1 MALQNRPKI
10 RKVKKV
16 DDVKLFKYLGKYWYA
31 VLAALLL
38 LVVQANS
45 DLTLPSITSD
55 IVDVGIQQGGLE
67 VATPEKIREST
78 LSAIQLFMTEDEKAT
93 IKENYQEKT
102 ETIDGKKVKV
112 YELKLKDGMTKE
124 KLAKIFNLPMM
135 MLATSQAKGSKE
147 AGAGKEILDTYK
159 KMGTDGDQAKKLGA
173 EAQQLGEEAKQAG
186 TAAQTAAAAG
196 DMATAQ
202 SEGAKAQQL
211 GEEAKAKGAEAQALG
226 AEIKKVNEAMPAK
239 LSAARKAM
247 EDELGDMGA
256 DSMKTVGV
264 QLTLA
269 EYKALKMDTKKIQTD
284 YMFKKGGEMLLLT
297 LVSAVAAILVGLIA
311 AVVSSSVGKNL
322 RVGQFDKI
330 LQFSNAEMEKFSPAS
345 LITRSTNDIQQIQMG
360 LVMTIRLVLYAP
372 ILGIGGIYHVYK
384 TGTGMGWI
392 IGVAVA
398 VVLALVLTLLVFTM
412 PKFKSLQKLVDRVN
426 LVSREIITGL
436 PVIRAFSREKYEEKR
451 FDEANTNLMKTQMF
465 VNRSMSI
472 MMPIMM
478 LLMNGIS
485 VLIVWVGGHN
495 MNVGELQVGD
505 MMAFITYTMQI
516 VMAFMMLSMVSIIL
530 PRANVSAG
538 RVDEVLETE
547 PTILDPKEPQDD
559 QDFQGTVKFEGV
571 TFRYPDASEDVLH
584 HLNFTAKP
592 GETTA
597 LIGSTGSGKSTV
609 VNLIP
614 RLFDVSTGRVTI
626 DGVDIRQMSLHKL
639 HDLIGFVP
647 QKGVLFSGDIESNI
661 KFGNAD
667 GISDEQMKKA
677 AMIAQAE
684 EFIDGNE
691 AGYQRAISQGG
702 TNVSGGQKQRLSIAR
717 ALAKDPKILIFDD
730 SLSALDNKTDVALR
744 RALAENVKGITQIIV
759 AQKISTIL
767 HADNI
772 IVLNEGR
779 IVAQG
784 THDELMETSE
794 VYQEIAQ
801 SQLSNAELGLEAE

>member
-1 MALQNRPKI
+1 M
-10 RKVKKV
+10 
-16 DDVKLFKYLGKYWYA
+16 KLFKYLKKYWYA
-31 VLAALLL
+31 ILAALLL
-38 LVVQANS
+38 LVVQAHS

-67 VATPEKIREST
+67 TVTPDKIREST
-78 LSAIQLFMTEDEKAT
+78 LSAIQLFMTEDEK
-93 IKENYQEKT
+93 
-102 ETIDGKKVKV
+102 ETIADNYKKTTEKVDGKEETV
-112 YELKLKDGMTKE
+112 YKLDLKEGMTKS
-124 KLAKIFNLPMM
+124 KLSKIFELPMM
-135 MLATSQAKGSKE
+135 MLASSQAKDSSE
-147 AGAGKEILDTYK
+147 AGPAKEIMDSYQGLSK
-159 KMGTDGDQAKKLGA
+159 KGAEAKELGA
-173 EAQQLGEEAKQAG
+173 EAEKLGKQAQAAA
-186 TAAQTAAAAG
+186 TEAQTAAASG

-202 SEGAKAQQL
+202 S
-211 GEEAKAKGAEAQALG
+211 KGAEAEDLGAQAKDKGAQAQAL
-226 AEIKKVNEAMPAK
+226 ADEITKTTEEMPAK
-239 LSAARKAM
+239 VEEARKATT
-247 EDELGDMGA
+247 DELGDMGA

-269 EYKALKMDTKKIQTD
+269 EYKALDMDTGKIQTN
-284 YMFKKGGEMLLLT
+284 YMIKKGLQMIGLT
-297 LVSAVAAILVGLIA
+297 LVSAVAAVLVGLIA
-311 AVVSSSVGKNL
+311 SLVSSKVGKEL
-322 RVGQFDKI
+322 RLGQYSKI

-360 LVMTIRLVLYAP
+360 LVMSIRMVLYAP
-372 ILGIGGIYHVYK
+372 ILGIGGIYKVYQ
-384 TGTGMGWI
+384 TGTSMGWI

-398 VVLALVLTLLVFTM
+398 AVMVLVGTLLIFTM

-451 FDEANTNLMKTQMF
+451 FDGANTDLMKTQLF
-465 VNRSMSI
+465 VNRAMSI
-472 MMPIMM
+472 MMPVMM
-478 LLMNGIS
+478 LVMNGIS

-495 MNVGELQVGD
+495 MDAGQLQVGD

-516 VMAFMMLSMVSIIL
+516 VMAFMMISMVSIIL

-538 RVDEVLETE
+538 RVDEVLETK
-547 PTILDPKEPQDD
+547 PTITDPKNPQDD
-559 QDFQGTVKFEGV
+559 REYTGAVKFEGV
-571 TFRYPDASEDVLH
+571 SFRYPDADEDVLH
-584 HLNFTAKP
+584 HINFTAKP

-614 RLFDVSTGRVTI
+614 RLFDTTTGRITI
-626 DGVDIRQMSLHKL
+626 DGVDIREMSLHKL

-647 QKGVLFSGDIESNI
+647 QKGVLFSGDIQSNI
-661 KFGNAD
+661 KFGNEA
-667 GISDEQMKKA
+667 GITDEQMKKA
-677 AMIAQAE
+677 AEIAQAT
-684 EFIDGNE
+684 EFIESNE
-691 AGYQRAISQGG
+691 AGYDREISQGG

-744 RALAENVKGITQIIV
+744 RALAEQVSGITQIIV

-784 THDELMETSE
+784 THDELMATSE
-794 VYQEIAQ
+794 VYQEIAS

>member
-1 MALQNRPKI
+1 M
-10 RKVKKV
+10 
-16 DDVKLFKYLGKYWYA
+16 KLFKYLKKYWYA
-31 VLAALLL
+31 ILAALVL
-38 LVVQANS
+38 LVIQAHS
-45 DLTLPSITSD
+45 DLTLPSITSE

-67 VATPEKIREST
+67 TATPTKIREST
-78 LSAIQLFMTEDEKAT
+78 LSAIQLFMTDEEKET
-93 IKENYQEKT
+93 IADNYEKKT
-102 ETIDGKKVKV
+102 EKVDGKETTV
-112 YELKLKDGMTKE
+112 YELNLQKGMTKE
-124 KLAKIFNLPMM
+124 KLGKIFELPMM
-135 MLATSQAKGSKE
+135 MLATSQSDEEKSPAKEVMDTFQSLGE
-147 AGAGKEILDTYK
+147 DGKK
-159 KMGTDGDQAKKLGA
+159 AKA
-173 EAQQLGEEAKQAG
+173 LGEEAQSLAEQAK
-186 TAAQTAAAAG
+186 TAGADAQAAAAAG

-202 SEGAKAQQL
+202 AKGAEASQL
-211 GEEAKAKGAEAQALG
+211 GEEAQAKGAQAQQLAD
-226 AEIKKVNEAMPAK
+226 EITKTNDAMPDKVA
-239 LSAARKAM
+239 AAREAT
-247 EDELGDMGA
+247 EDELGDLGA
-256 DSMKTVGV
+256 DSMKTVGI

-269 EYKALKMDTKKIQTD
+269 EYKALDEDTQKIQTD
-284 YMFKKGGEMLLLT
+284 YMIKKGTEMVILT
-297 LVSAVAAILVGLIA
+297 LISAVAAIFVGLIA
-311 AVVSSSVGKNL
+311 SLVSSDVGKEL
-322 RVGQFDKI
+322 RVGQFNKI

-360 LVMTIRLVLYAP
+360 LVMTIRMVLYAP
-372 ILGIGGIYHVYK
+372 ILGLGGIYKVYQ
-384 TGTGMGWI
+384 TDTGMSWI
-392 IGVAVA
+392 IAVAVA
-398 VVLALVLTLLVFTM
+398 LVLVLVLTLLGFTM

-451 FDEANTNLMKTQMF
+451 FDVANTDLMKTQMF
-465 VNRSMSI
+465 VNRAMSI

-495 MNVGELQVGD
+495 MDAGQLQVGD

-538 RVDEVLETE
+538 RVNEVLETK
-547 PTILDPKEPQDD
+547 PTIVDPAQPKDD
-559 QDFQGTVKFEGV
+559 VDYQGEVRFEGV
-571 TFRYPDASEDVLH
+571 TFRYPDADEDVLH

-592 GETTA
+592 GQTTA

-614 RLFDVSTGRVTI
+614 RLFDVTTGRITI
-626 DGVDIRQMSLHKL
+626 DGVDVREMSLHKL

-647 QKGVLFSGDIESNI
+647 QKGVLFSGDIASNI
-661 KFGNAD
+661 KFGDVD

-677 AMIAQAE
+677 ANIAQAT
-684 EFIDGNE
+684 EFIDSNE
-691 AGYQRAISQGG
+691 QGYERPISQGG

-744 RALAENVKGITQIIV
+744 RALAEQVKGITQIIV

-784 THDELMETSE
+784 THEELMETSS
-794 VYQEIAQ
+794 VYQEIAS

>member
-1 MALQNRPKI
+1 M
-10 RKVKKV
+10 
-16 DDVKLFKYLGKYWYA
+16 KLFKYLKKYWYA
-31 VLAALLL
+31 ILAALVL
-38 LVVQANS
+38 LVIQAHS
-45 DLTLPSITSD
+45 DLTLPSITSE

-67 VATPEKIREST
+67 TVTPTKIREST
-78 LSAIQLFMTEDEKAT
+78 LSAIQLFMTDEEKET
-93 IKENYQEKT
+93 IADNYEKKT
-102 ETIDGKKVKV
+102 EKVDGKETTV
-112 YELKLKDGMTKE
+112 YELNLQKGMTKE
-124 KLAKIFNLPMM
+124 RLGKIFELPMM
-135 MLATSQAKGSKE
+135 MLATSQSDEEKSPA
-147 AGAGKEILDTYK
+147 KEIMDTFQSLGEDGK
-159 KMGTDGDQAKKLGA
+159 KAKA
-173 EAQQLGEEAKQAG
+173 LGEEAQSLAEQAK
-186 TAAQTAAAAG
+186 TAGADAQAAAAAG

-202 SEGAKAQQL
+202 AKGAEASQL
-211 GEEAKAKGAEAQALG
+211 GEEAQAKGAQAQQLAD
-226 AEIKKVNEAMPAK
+226 EITKTNDAMPDKVA
-239 LSAARKAM
+239 AAREAT
-247 EDELGDMGA
+247 EDELGDLGA
-256 DSMKTVGV
+256 DSMKTVGI

-269 EYKALKMDTKKIQTD
+269 EYKALDEDTQKIQTD
-284 YMFKKGGEMLLLT
+284 YMIKKGTEMVILT
-297 LVSAVAAILVGLIA
+297 LISAVAAIFVGLIA
-311 AVVSSSVGKNL
+311 SLVSSDVGKEL
-322 RVGQFDKI
+322 RVGQFNKI

-360 LVMTIRLVLYAP
+360 LVMTIRMVLYAP
-372 ILGIGGIYHVYK
+372 ILGLGGIYKVYQ
-384 TGTGMGWI
+384 TDTGMSWI
-392 IGVAVA
+392 IAVAVA
-398 VVLALVLTLLVFTM
+398 LVLVLVLTLLGFTM

-451 FDEANTNLMKTQMF
+451 FDVANTDLMKTQMF
-465 VNRSMSI
+465 VNRAMSI

-495 MNVGELQVGD
+495 MDAGQLQVGD

-538 RVDEVLETE
+538 RVDEVLETK
-547 PTILDPKEPQDD
+547 PTIVDPAQPKDD
-559 QDFQGTVKFEGV
+559 VDYQGEVRFEGV
-571 TFRYPDASEDVLH
+571 TFRYPDADEDVLH

-592 GETTA
+592 GQTTA

-614 RLFDVSTGRVTI
+614 RLFDVTTGRITI
-626 DGVDIRQMSLHKL
+626 DGVDVREMSLHKL

-647 QKGVLFSGDIESNI
+647 QKGVLFSGDIASNI
-661 KFGNAD
+661 KFGDVD

-677 AMIAQAE
+677 ANIAQAT
-684 EFIDGNE
+684 EFIDSNE
-691 AGYQRAISQGG
+691 QGYERPISQGG

-744 RALAENVKGITQIIV
+744 RALAEQVKGITQIIV

-784 THDELMETSE
+784 THEELMETSS
-794 VYQEIAQ
+794 VYQEIAS

>member
-1 MALQNRPKI
+1 M
-10 RKVKKV
+10 
-16 DDVKLFKYLGKYWYA
+16 KLFKYLKKYWYA
-31 VLAALLL
+31 ILAALVL
-38 LVVQANS
+38 LVIQAHS
-45 DLTLPSITSD
+45 DLTLPSITSE

-67 VATPEKIREST
+67 TVTPTKIREST
-78 LSAIQLFMTEDEKAT
+78 LSAIQLFMTDEEKET
-93 IKENYQEKT
+93 IADNYEKKT
-102 ETIDGKKVKV
+102 EKVDGKETTV
-112 YELKLKDGMTKE
+112 YELNLQKGMTKE
-124 KLAKIFNLPMM
+124 KLGKIFELPMM
-135 MLATSQAKGSKE
+135 MLATSQSDEEKSPAKEVMDTFQSLGE
-147 AGAGKEILDTYK
+147 DGKK
-159 KMGTDGDQAKKLGA
+159 AKA
-173 EAQQLGEEAKQAG
+173 LGEEAQSLAEQAK
-186 TAAQTAAAAG
+186 TAGADAQAAAAAG

-202 SEGAKAQQL
+202 AKGAEASQL
-211 GEEAKAKGAEAQALG
+211 GEEAQAKGAQAQQLAD
-226 AEIKKVNEAMPAK
+226 EITKTNDAMPDKVA
-239 LSAARKAM
+239 AAREAT
-247 EDELGDMGA
+247 EDELGDLGA
-256 DSMKTVGV
+256 DSMKTVGI

-269 EYKALKMDTKKIQTD
+269 EYKALDEDTQKIQTD
-284 YMFKKGGEMLLLT
+284 YMIKKGTEMVILT
-297 LVSAVAAILVGLIA
+297 LISAVAAIFVGLIA
-311 AVVSSSVGKNL
+311 SLVSSDVGKEL
-322 RVGQFDKI
+322 RVGQFNKI

-360 LVMTIRLVLYAP
+360 LVMTIRMVLYAP
-372 ILGIGGIYHVYK
+372 ILGLGGIYKVYQ
-384 TGTGMGWI
+384 TDTGMSWI
-392 IGVAVA
+392 IAVAVA
-398 VVLALVLTLLVFTM
+398 LVLVLVLTLLGFTM

-451 FDEANTNLMKTQMF
+451 FDVANTDLMKTQMF
-465 VNRSMSI
+465 VNRAMSI

-495 MNVGELQVGD
+495 MDAGQLQVGD

-538 RVDEVLETE
+538 RVDEVLETK
-547 PTILDPKEPQDD
+547 PTIVDPAQPKDD
-559 QDFQGTVKFEGV
+559 VDYQGEVRFEGV
-571 TFRYPDASEDVLH
+571 TFRYPDADEDVLH

-592 GETTA
+592 GQTTA

-614 RLFDVSTGRVTI
+614 RLFDVTTGRITI
-626 DGVDIRQMSLHKL
+626 DGVDVREMSLHKL

-647 QKGVLFSGDIESNI
+647 QKGVLFSGDIASNI
-661 KFGNAD
+661 KFGDVD

-677 AMIAQAE
+677 ADIAQAT
-684 EFIDGNE
+684 EFIDSNE
-691 AGYQRAISQGG
+691 QGYERPISQGG

-744 RALAENVKGITQIIV
+744 RALAEQVKGITQIIV

-784 THDELMETSE
+784 THEELMETSS
-794 VYQEIAQ
+794 VYQEIAS

>member
-1 MALQNRPKI
+1 M
-10 RKVKKV
+10 
-16 DDVKLFKYLGKYWYA
+16 KLFKYLKKYWYA
-31 VLAALLL
+31 ILAALVL
-38 LVVQANS
+38 LVIQAHS
-45 DLTLPSITSD
+45 DLTLPSITSE

-67 VATPEKIREST
+67 TVTPTKIREST
-78 LSAIQLFMTEDEKAT
+78 LSAIQLFMTDEEKET
-93 IKENYQEKT
+93 IADNYEKKT
-102 ETIDGKKVKV
+102 EKVDGKETTV
-112 YELKLKDGMTKE
+112 YELNLQKGMTKE
-124 KLAKIFNLPMM
+124 KLDKIFELPMM
-135 MLATSQAKGSKE
+135 MLATSQSDEEKSPAKEVMDTFQSLGE
-147 AGAGKEILDTYK
+147 DGKK
-159 KMGTDGDQAKKLGA
+159 AKA
-173 EAQQLGEEAKQAG
+173 LGEEAQSLAEQAK
-186 TAAQTAAAAG
+186 TAGADAQAAAVAG

-202 SEGAKAQQL
+202 AKGAEASQL
-211 GEEAKAKGAEAQALG
+211 GEEAQAKGAQAQQLAD
-226 AEIKKVNEAMPAK
+226 EITKTNDAMPDKVA
-239 LSAARKAM
+239 AAREAT
-247 EDELGDMGA
+247 EDELGDLGA
-256 DSMKTVGV
+256 DSMKTVGI

-269 EYKALKMDTKKIQTD
+269 EYKALDEDTQKIQTD
-284 YMFKKGGEMLLLT
+284 YMIKKGTEMVILT
-297 LVSAVAAILVGLIA
+297 LISAVAAIFVGLIA
-311 AVVSSSVGKNL
+311 SLVSSDVGKEL
-322 RVGQFDKI
+322 RVGQFNKI

-360 LVMTIRLVLYAP
+360 LVMTIRMVLYAP
-372 ILGIGGIYHVYK
+372 ILGLGGIYKVYQ
-384 TGTGMGWI
+384 TDTGMSWI
-392 IGVAVA
+392 IAVAVA
-398 VVLALVLTLLVFTM
+398 LVLVLVLTLLGFTM

-451 FDEANTNLMKTQMF
+451 FDVANTDLMKTQMF
-465 VNRSMSI
+465 VNRAMSI

-495 MNVGELQVGD
+495 MDAGQLQVGD

-538 RVDEVLETE
+538 RVDEVLETK
-547 PTILDPKEPQDD
+547 PTIVDPAQPKDD
-559 QDFQGTVKFEGV
+559 VDYQGEVRFEGV
-571 TFRYPDASEDVLH
+571 TFRYPDADEDVLH

-592 GETTA
+592 GQTTA

-614 RLFDVSTGRVTI
+614 RLFDVTTGRITI
-626 DGVDIRQMSLHKL
+626 DGVDVREMSLHKL

-647 QKGVLFSGDIESNI
+647 QKGVLFSGDIASNI
-661 KFGNAD
+661 KFGDVD

-677 AMIAQAE
+677 ANIAQAT
-684 EFIDGNE
+684 EFIDSNE
-691 AGYQRAISQGG
+691 QGYERPISQGG

-744 RALAENVKGITQIIV
+744 RALAEQVKGITQIIV

-784 THDELMETSE
+784 THEELMETSS
-794 VYQEIAQ
+794 VYQEIAS

>member
-1 MALQNRPKI
+1 M
-10 RKVKKV
+10 
-16 DDVKLFKYLGKYWYA
+16 KLFKYLKKYWYA
-31 VLAALLL
+31 ILAALVL
-38 LVVQANS
+38 LVIQAHS
-45 DLTLPSITSD
+45 DLTLPSITSE

-67 VATPEKIREST
+67 TATPTKIREST
-78 LSAIQLFMTEDEKAT
+78 LSAIQLFMTDEEKET
-93 IKENYQEKT
+93 IADNYEKKT
-102 ETIDGKKVKV
+102 EKVDGKETTV
-112 YELKLKDGMTKE
+112 YELNLQKGMTKE
-124 KLAKIFNLPMM
+124 KLGKIFELPMM
-135 MLATSQAKGSKE
+135 MLATSQSDEEKSPAKE
-147 AGAGKEILDTYK
+147 VMDTYQT
-159 KMGTDGDQAKKLGA
+159 MGKDGEKAKSLGEEAQSLAEQAKTAGA
-173 EAQQLGEEAKQAG
+173 EAQA
-186 TAAQTAAAAG
+186 AAAAG

-202 SEGAKAQQL
+202 AKGAEASQL
-211 GEEAKAKGAEAQALG
+211 GEEAQAKGAEAQKLAD
-226 AEIKKVNEAMPAK
+226 EISKTNDAMPDKVA
-239 LSAARKAM
+239 AAREAT

-256 DSMKTVGV
+256 DSMKTVGI

-269 EYKALKMDTKKIQTD
+269 EYKALDEDTQKIQTD
-284 YMFKKGGEMLLLT
+284 YMITKGTEMVILT
-297 LVSAVAAILVGLIA
+297 LISAVAAILVGLIA
-311 AVVSSSVGKNL
+311 SLVSSQVGKEL

-360 LVMTIRLVLYAP
+360 LVMTIRMVLYAP
-372 ILGIGGIYHVYK
+372 ILGLGGVYK
-384 TGTGMGWI
+384 VYQTDTGMSWI
-392 IGVAVA
+392 IAVAVA
-398 VVLALVLTLLVFTM
+398 LVLLLVLTLLGFTM

-451 FDEANTNLMKTQMF
+451 FDGANTDLMKTQMF
-465 VNRSMSI
+465 VNRAMSI
-472 MMPIMM
+472 MMPVMM

-495 MNVGELQVGD
+495 MDAGQLQVGD

-538 RVDEVLETE
+538 RVDEVLETK
-547 PTILDPKEPQDD
+547 PTIVDPATPKDD
-559 QDFQGTVKFEGV
+559 VDYQGEVRFEGV
-571 TFRYPDASEDVLH
+571 TFRYPDADEDVLH

-592 GETTA
+592 GQTTA

-614 RLFDVSTGRVTI
+614 RLFDVTTGRITI
-626 DGVDIRQMSLHKL
+626 DGVDVREMSLHKL
-639 HDLIGFVP
+639 HELIGFVP
-647 QKGVLFSGDIESNI
+647 QKGVLFSGDIASNI
-661 KFGNAD
+661 KFGD
-667 GISDEQMKKA
+667 VEGISDEQMKKA
-677 AMIAQAE
+677 ANIAQAT
-684 EFIDGNE
+684 EFIDSNE
-691 AGYQRAISQGG
+691 QGYERPISQGG

-744 RALAENVKGITQIIV
+744 RALAEQVQGITQIIV

-784 THDELMETSE
+784 THEELMETST
-794 VYQEIAQ
+794 VYQEIAS

>member
-1 MALQNRPKI
+1 M
-10 RKVKKV
+10 
-16 DDVKLFKYLGKYWYA
+16 KLFKYLKKYWYA
-31 VLAALLL
+31 ILAALVL
-38 LVVQANS
+38 LVIQAHS
-45 DLTLPSITSD
+45 DLTLPSITSE

-67 VATPEKIREST
+67 TATPTKIREST
-78 LSAIQLFMTEDEKAT
+78 LSAIQLFMTDEEKET
-93 IKENYQEKT
+93 IADNYEKKT
-102 ETIDGKKVKV
+102 EKVDGKETTV
-112 YELKLKDGMTKE
+112 YELNLQKGMTKE
-124 KLAKIFNLPMM
+124 KLGKIFELPMM
-135 MLATSQAKGSKE
+135 MLATSQSDEEKSPAKE
-147 AGAGKEILDTYK
+147 VMDTYQT
-159 KMGTDGDQAKKLGA
+159 MGKDGEKAKSLGEEAQSLAEQAKTAGA
-173 EAQQLGEEAKQAG
+173 EAQATAAAGDMDTAQAKGAEASQLGEEAQAKG
-186 TAAQTAAAAG
+186 DEAQKLADEISKTNDAMPDKVAAARE
-196 DMATAQ
+196 AT
-202 SEGAKAQQL
+202 
-211 GEEAKAKGAEAQALG
+211 
-226 AEIKKVNEAMPAK
+226 
-239 LSAARKAM
+239 

-256 DSMKTVGV
+256 DSMKTVGI

-269 EYKALKMDTKKIQTD
+269 EYKALDEDTQKIQTD
-284 YMFKKGGEMLLLT
+284 YMITKGTEMVILT
-297 LVSAVAAILVGLIA
+297 LISAVAAILVGLIA
-311 AVVSSSVGKNL
+311 SLVSSQVGKEL

-360 LVMTIRLVLYAP
+360 LVMTIRMVLYAP
-372 ILGIGGIYHVYK
+372 ILGLGGVYK
-384 TGTGMGWI
+384 VYQTDTGMSWI
-392 IGVAVA
+392 IAVAVA
-398 VVLALVLTLLVFTM
+398 LVLLLVLTLLGFTM

-451 FDEANTNLMKTQMF
+451 FDGANTDLMKTQMF
-465 VNRSMSI
+465 VNRAMSI
-472 MMPIMM
+472 MMPVMM

-495 MNVGELQVGD
+495 MDAGQLQVGD

-538 RVDEVLETE
+538 RVDEVLETK
-547 PTILDPKEPQDD
+547 PTIVDPATPKDD
-559 QDFQGTVKFEGV
+559 VDYQGEVRFEGV
-571 TFRYPDASEDVLH
+571 TFRYPDADEDVLH

-592 GETTA
+592 GQTTA

-614 RLFDVSTGRVTI
+614 RLFDVTTGRITI
-626 DGVDIRQMSLHKL
+626 DGVDVREMSLHKL
-639 HDLIGFVP
+639 HELIGFVP
-647 QKGVLFSGDIESNI
+647 QKGVLFSGDIASNI
-661 KFGNAD
+661 KFGD
-667 GISDEQMKKA
+667 VEGISDEQMKKA
-677 AMIAQAE
+677 ANIAQAT
-684 EFIDGNE
+684 EFIDSNE
-691 AGYQRAISQGG
+691 QGYERPISQGG

-717 ALAKDPKILIFDD
+717 ALAKEPKILIFDD

-744 RALAENVKGITQIIV
+744 RALAEQVQGITQIIV

-784 THDELMETSE
+784 THEELLETST
-794 VYQEIAQ
+794 VYQEIAS

>member
-1 MALQNRPKI
+1 M
-10 RKVKKV
+10 
-16 DDVKLFKYLGKYWYA
+16 KLFKYLKKYWYA
-31 VLAALLL
+31 ILAALVL
-38 LVVQANS
+38 LVIQAHS
-45 DLTLPSITSD
+45 DLTLPSITSE

-67 VATPEKIREST
+67 TVTPTKIREST
-78 LSAIQLFMTEDEKAT
+78 LSAIQLFMTDEEKET
-93 IKENYQEKT
+93 IADNYEKKT
-102 ETIDGKKVKV
+102 EKVDGKETTV
-112 YELKLKDGMTKE
+112 YELNLQKGMTKE
-124 KLAKIFNLPMM
+124 KLGKIFELPMM
-135 MLATSQAKGSKE
+135 MLATSQSDEEKSPAKEVMDTFQSLGE
-147 AGAGKEILDTYK
+147 DGKK
-159 KMGTDGDQAKKLGA
+159 AKA
-173 EAQQLGEEAKQAG
+173 LGEEAQSLAEQAK
-186 TAAQTAAAAG
+186 TAGADAQAAAAAG

-202 SEGAKAQQL
+202 AKGAEASQL
-211 GEEAKAKGAEAQALG
+211 GEEAQAKGTQAQQLAD
-226 AEIKKVNEAMPAK
+226 EITKTNDAMPDKIA
-239 LSAARKAM
+239 AAREAT
-247 EDELGDMGA
+247 EDELGDLGA
-256 DSMKTVGV
+256 DSMKTVGI

-269 EYKALKMDTKKIQTD
+269 EYKALDEDTQKIQTD
-284 YMFKKGGEMLLLT
+284 YMIKKGTEMVILT
-297 LVSAVAAILVGLIA
+297 LISAVAAIFVGLIA
-311 AVVSSSVGKNL
+311 SLVSSDVGKEL
-322 RVGQFDKI
+322 RVGQFNKI

-360 LVMTIRLVLYAP
+360 LVMTIRMVLYAP
-372 ILGIGGIYHVYK
+372 ILGLGGIYKVYQ
-384 TGTGMGWI
+384 TDTGMSWI
-392 IGVAVA
+392 IAVAVA
-398 VVLALVLTLLVFTM
+398 LVLVLVLTLLGFTM

-451 FDEANTNLMKTQMF
+451 FDVANTDLMKTQMF
-465 VNRSMSI
+465 VNRAMSI

-495 MNVGELQVGD
+495 MDAGQLQVGD

-538 RVDEVLETE
+538 RVNEVLETK
-547 PTILDPKEPQDD
+547 PTIVDPAQPKDD
-559 QDFQGTVKFEGV
+559 VDYQGEVRFEGV
-571 TFRYPDASEDVLH
+571 TFRYPDADEDVLH

-592 GETTA
+592 GQTTA

-614 RLFDVSTGRVTI
+614 RLFDVTTGRITI
-626 DGVDIRQMSLHKL
+626 DGVDVREMSLHKL

-647 QKGVLFSGDIESNI
+647 QKGVLFSGDIASNI
-661 KFGNAD
+661 KFGDVD

-677 AMIAQAE
+677 ANIAQAT
-684 EFIDGNE
+684 EFIDSNE
-691 AGYQRAISQGG
+691 QGYERPISQGG

-744 RALAENVKGITQIIV
+744 RALAEQVKGITQIIV

-784 THDELMETSE
+784 THEELMETSS
-794 VYQEIAQ
+794 VYQEIAS

>member
-1 MALQNRPKI
+1 M
-10 RKVKKV
+10 
-16 DDVKLFKYLGKYWYA
+16 KLFKYLRKYWYA
-31 VLAALLL
+31 ILAALIL
-38 LVVQANS
+38 LVVQAHS
-45 DLTLPSITSD
+45 ELTLPSITSD

-67 VATPEKIREST
+67 TATPESIREST
-78 LSAIQLFMTEDEKAT
+78 LSAIELFMTDDEKET
-93 IKENYQEKT
+93 INENYKKTT
-102 ETIDGKKVKV
+102 ETVDGKDVTV
-112 YELKLKDGMTKE
+112 YELQHKSEANKE
-124 KLAKIFNLPMM
+124 KLAKIFELPMF
-135 MLATSQAKGSKE
+135 MLATSQSKE
-147 AGAGKEILDTYK
+147 SKDGAAEKEILDDYK
-159 KMGTDGDQAKKLGA
+159 QLGTEGQQAQELGK
-173 EAQQLGEEAKQAG
+173 EAQEAG
-186 TAAQTAAAAG
+186 VAAQAAAASG
-196 DMATAQ
+196 DLATAQ
-202 SEGAKAQQL
+202 E
-211 GEEAKAKGAEAQALG
+211 KGAEATQKGQQAQSIG
-226 AEIKKVNEAMPAK
+226 DSIKQTQNELPEKVE
-239 LSAARKAM
+239 AARK
-247 EDELGDMGA
+247 ETKEGLGDVGQ
-256 DSMKTVGV
+256 DSMKTVGI

-269 EYKALKMDTKKIQTD
+269 EYKALDKDTKQIQMD
-284 YMFKKGGEMLLLT
+284 YMFKRGSEMLVLT
-297 LVSAVAAILVGLIA
+297 LIAAVAAILVGLIA
-311 AVVSSSVGKNL
+311 SLVSSSVGKNL

-330 LQFSNAEMEKFSPAS
+330 LQFSNTEMETFSPAS

-372 ILGIGGIYHVYK
+372 ILGIGGVYEVFK

-392 IGVAVA
+392 IALAVGL
-398 VVLALVLTLLVFTM
+398 VLLLVLTLLGFTM

-436 PVIRAFSREKYEEKR
+436 PVIRAFSREKYEENR
-451 FDEANTNLMKTQMF
+451 FDVANTNLMKTQMF

-495 MNVGELQVGD
+495 IDTGQLQVGD

-547 PTILDPKEPQDD
+547 PSIIDPEQPQDD
-559 QDFQGTVKFEGV
+559 HDFKGQVKFEGV
-571 TFRYPDASEDVLH
+571 TFRYPDAGEDVLH
-584 HLNFTAKP
+584 HINFTANP

-614 RLFDVSTGRVTI
+614 RLFDVSSGRITI

-647 QKGVLFSGDIESNI
+647 QKGVLFSGNIGSNI
-661 KFGNAD
+661 KFGNVE

-677 AMIAQAE
+677 AQIAQAE

-691 AGYQRAISQGG
+691 LGYEREISQGG

-717 ALAKDPKILIFDD
+717 ALAKDPKVLIFDD
-730 SLSALDNKTDVALR
+730 SLSALDNKTDIALR
-744 RALAENVKGITQIIV
+744 RALAERVKGITQIIV

-784 THDELMETSE
+784 THDELMETSP
-794 VYQEIAQ
+794 VYQEIAS